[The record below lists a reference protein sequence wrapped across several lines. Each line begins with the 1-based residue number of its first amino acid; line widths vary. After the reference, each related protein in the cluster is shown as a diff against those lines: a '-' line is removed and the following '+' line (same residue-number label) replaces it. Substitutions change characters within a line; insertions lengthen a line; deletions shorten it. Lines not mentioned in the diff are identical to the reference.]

1 MKKQKDDFIFGG
13 VILSDFCNIYKK
25 LSRDGAE
32 VMRVCLRY
40 PSFGETPAV
49 KKLNVFFENIAQAY
63 LRYAEGLVPTAK
75 KGSSVF
81 MDSVVWNEDGYI
93 SVYYDITEYEGTDQ
107 RPKLV
112 NYRRVAYVWDSAGS
126 FIIPAYKL
134 LKKCRNEK
142 KPRGKRMKIEMSK
155 AETHIDERS
164 KADTIKY
171 DGCYIMGHKLYIYI
185 NHYKKGIEEG
195 KRRSEYRRFI
205 EVKCVGLLSH
215 C

>member
-1 MKKQKDDFIFGG
+1 
-13 VILSDFCNIYKK
+13 
-25 LSRDGAE
+25 
-32 VMRVCLRY
+32 MRVRLRY

-49 KKLNVFFENIAQAY
+49 KKLNNFFEKTAHAY
-63 LRYAEGLVPTAK
+63 LRYAESLVPTAK
-75 KGSSVF
+75 RGSSIS

-107 RPKLV
+107 RPRLV
-112 NYRRVAYVWDSAGS
+112 NYRRMAYVWNSAGG

-134 LKKCRNEK
+134 IKKCCKHENLRTKTPEQKPSK
-142 KPRGKRMKIEMSK
+142 KELPLAS
-155 AETHIDERS
+155 S
-164 KADTIKY
+164 LNY
-171 DGCYIMGHKLYIYI
+171 DGCYIIDRRIYLFI

-205 EVKCVGLLSH
+205 EEKYIGLLSD

>member
-1 MKKQKDDFIFGG
+1 M
-13 VILSDFCNIYKK
+13 ILSDFCNIYKK

-49 KKLNVFFENIAQAY
+49 KKLNRFFENIAQAY

-75 KGSSVF
+75 RGSSVS
-81 MDSVVWNEDGYI
+81 MESEVWKEDGYI

-112 NYRRVAYVWDSAGS
+112 NYRRMAYVWDSAGG
-126 FIIPAYKL
+126 FIIPAHKL
-134 LKKCRNEK
+134 LKKCSNERK
-142 KPRGKRMKIEMSK
+142 LRVKRTKTEMPKEKTQIDEMSK
-155 AETHIDERS
+155 AETL
-164 KADTIKY
+164 KY

-205 EVKCVGLLSH
+205 EVIYVGLLSD

>member
-1 MKKQKDDFIFGG
+1 

-63 LRYAEGLVPTAK
+63 LRYAESLVPTAK
-75 KGSSVF
+75 KGSSVS

-107 RPKLV
+107 KPKLV
-112 NYRRVAYVWDSAGS
+112 NYRRIAYVWDSAGG

-134 LKKCRNEK
+134 LKKCSKHEK
-142 KPRGKRMKIEMSK
+142 LRTPERKPPK
-155 AETHIDERS
+155 AEMTS
-164 KADTIKY
+164 SIKY
-171 DGCYIMGHKLYIYI
+171 NGCYIINHKLYVFI